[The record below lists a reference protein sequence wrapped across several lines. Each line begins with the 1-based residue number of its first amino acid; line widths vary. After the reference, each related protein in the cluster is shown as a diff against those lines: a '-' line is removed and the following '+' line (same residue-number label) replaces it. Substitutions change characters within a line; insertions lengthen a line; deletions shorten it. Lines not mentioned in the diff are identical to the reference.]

1 VEGLALVTVA
11 IVHLVA
17 AAYMAGVIWFVQVVH
32 YPLFAL
38 VPESASTAYARENQ
52 PRTARV
58 VGPAMLVEGVCAI
71 WLFLDPPGDLGRVLP
86 LVAGLLLAVVLGST
100 VIVQVPRHARLADD
114 PSTVAET
121 VASLVAGNWVRT
133 VGWSLR
139 AVLAAVMV
147 ALAA

>member
-1 VEGLALVTVA
+1 MSEPPVINDKVEASRPGRKRPPASRWRRGAAGLLAL
-11 IVHLVA
+11 
-17 AAYMAGVIWFVQVVH
+17 
-32 YPLFAL
+32 
-38 VPESASTAYARENQ
+38 S
-52 PRTARV
+52 
-58 VGPAMLVEGVCAI
+58 VGMGVCAI